1 MLHRP
6 KQNSSAGCYDFKQEF
21 KRKKRKKKANAAKER
36 KFRIFSPRLFRG
48 RGRQL
53 QSPQGERAG
62 RLPAE
67 ASRHQL
73 LDLLG
78 LLSRIAGFGN
88 ESVPFASSSPLPD
101 SPNPSRTLETPGFLR
116 GPGDRDRAP
125 VRSAA
130 GLLRGG
136 LCIQINSLREQ
147 QRHPSLHPTPQK
159 PQGFRRP
166 KSETQTATLS
176 QPHPLPEQQPLSP
189 QPRLRAF

>member
-1 MLHRP
+1 MTLNRNL
-6 KQNSSAGCYDFKQEF
+6 KGKRE
-21 KRKKRKKKANAAKER
+21 RKKPTPRKKENSES
-36 KFRIFSPRLFRG
+36 FLRG
-48 RGRQL
+48 CSGAVADSSSLLR
-53 QSPQGERAG
+53 ERAG